1 MGFKMKGKAWRLLLG
16 LAVSMAG
23 IFCVA
28 CENPIVEAGTGQD
41 DEEEMTELS
50 QEDRLILWYTD
61 EALTPYLN
69 SAALN
74 YQEEKGIKV
83 MPVLVSG
90 VEYLEE
96 INKAS
101 IHSESGPDLYITS
114 NDNLEKAYLSGL
126 AADIH
131 DEERICRKDDYPQ
144 TALDA
149 VTYMKRKIAYPFYYE
164 TSFLLYN
171 KTYMEDVLKARQ
183 DAMENERGGED
194 LEIVIPA
201 TIDDILNFADEYDAP
216 ETVEAVFKWDVSD
229 IFYNYFFIGNYI
241 SVGGDAGDDP
251 LNMNLYNESAIQCLK
266 VYQQLNQF
274 FSIDTNTVTYEG
286 ILEEFLDGKTVFTI
300 ATTDAVG
307 RLDEAKEAG
316 EFLFEYGVAV
326 IPDININYKSRG
338 LSVTNAVVINGYS
351 EKQEKANDFAKYI
364 AYDKVEDL
372 YKRGGK
378 IPSRYGVTFDNPE
391 ISKIM
396 EEYEKSVSIPKMLET
411 SNFWVQ
417 LEIVFTE
424 VWKGEDVDTALFTMN
439 EQITGQM
446 DENQVENV
454 KRGTGPLR
462 NGGVTQFFP

>member
-1 MGFKMKGKAWRLLLG
+1 MLFR
-16 LAVSMAG
+16 S
-23 IFCVA
+23 
-28 CENPIVEAGTGQD
+28 
-41 DEEEMTELS
+41 
-50 QEDRLILWYTD
+50 
-61 EALTPYLN
+61 
-69 SAALN
+69 
-74 YQEEKGIKV
+74 
-83 MPVLVSG
+83 
-90 VEYLEE
+90 
-96 INKAS
+96 
-101 IHSESGPDLYITS
+101 
-114 NDNLEKAYLSGL
+114 
-126 AADIH
+126 
-131 DEERICRKDDYPQ
+131 
-144 TALDA
+144 
-149 VTYMKRKIAYPFYYE
+149 KRKIAYPFYYE

-171 KTYMEDVLKARQ
+171 KTYMEDVLRARQ
-183 DAMENERGGED
+183 ENESGGED
-194 LEIVIPA
+194 LGIVIPS

-251 LNMNLYNESAIQCLK
+251 MNINLYNEFAIQCLK

-274 FSIDTNTVTYEG
+274 FSIDTNIVTYEG
-286 ILEEFLDGKTVFTI
+286 ILEEFLEGKTVFTI

-307 RLDEAKEAG
+307 RLDAAKEAG

-326 IPDININYKSRG
+326 IPDINIDYKSRG

-364 AYDKVEDL
+364 AYDKAEDL

-378 IPSRYGVTFDNPE
+378 IPARYGVAFENPE

-424 VWKGEDVDTALFTMN
+424 VWKGEDVDTALFNMN

-454 KRGTGPLR
+454 KKGTSPLQ
-462 NGGVTQFFP
+462 NAGITQFFP